1 MKLRYIFLV
10 ICFFILKAITIS
22 AQQRLTFRV
31 ADFHQNPLD
40 LTARND
46 QFKRMD
52 DNGAL
57 YSIIKVTSDL
67 PDDELKSYVFDF
79 GLMNSFTEIHQ
90 DDGELWVYVQKNAKT
105 VTIRREGYATISK
118 YDLGT
123 TIAAGATYEMRLS
136 VQAAAV
142 LMQMV
147 MFRVKPA
154 TAKAFIVVK
163 LEQPGAVDEA
173 LGMVDETGAVA
184 KSLPFGSYTYRV
196 AAENYYPS
204 EGRFTLN
211 NQAENHVEDVTLRG
225 NFGNITLNVESEA
238 DIYVD
243 GEKKGTRTWT
253 GSLKAG
259 SHQVECRQA
268 NHKPSVQAISV
279 AENETAN
286 INLTPPTPIT
296 GTLAVTSRPLGAK
309 ILIDGQDYGKTPKN
323 VSGLLIGRHTLALTT
338 DGYQES
344 RNDFDIQENKV
355 TELTIELSLQQKSEA
370 VQQPAQQRQALRHI
384 SKTSDGRLDMES
396 FSYVY
401 GMANTNGLKNFLS
414 QKMGVDTLM
423 MADFLRGFDKNSIAL
438 ENSYLMSDAT
448 KAETQMKAFMAGK
461 EIRTQVENQIIPSA
475 NKQIGDSAYILDNER
490 FIEGFHASLAGNAIT
505 TEENAKNLAEK
516 QMEYYGSLVK
526 EKKYGKNRRDGE
538 SFLAANAKKRGV
550 HTTESGL
557 QYEILSAGRGR
568 KPTGTDKVKVNYEGH
583 LIDGTEF
590 DSSYKRNQPATF
602 AVNQVIKGWTE
613 ALTMMPVG
621 SKWRIYIPQELGYGS
636 REASKI
642 PPFSCLIFTVELLE
656 IID

>member
-225 NFGNITLNVESEA
+225 NFGNITLNVESDA

-253 GSLKAG
+253 GALKAG

-268 NHKPSVQAISV
+268 NHKPTSQAIAV
-279 AENETAN
+279 AENETRTIA
-286 INLTPPTPIT
+286 LTPPVPIT
-296 GTLAVTSRPLGAK
+296 GTLSVTSRPLGAK
-309 ILIDGQDYGKTPKN
+309 ITIDGKDYGETPKNITGLLVGKHTVELSGSGNRGGKQDVEIQENQTAVIDMELAQRDNYAKVDGDAQVFTVTGYGKTVSFKMIKVEAGTFQMGSEFGDSDEIPVHQVTLTKDYFVGETEVTNALWYAVMGKVPSKSNKGDSFPVESVSYKDCQKFIERLSKLVYQRFRLPTEAEWEFAAKGGKKSQGYIYAGSNAIGEVAWYTDNSGSKTHEVKTKKANELGLYDMSGN
-323 VSGLLIGRHTLALTT
+323 VWEWCADWYSSYNNGAQTDPTGPTSGSGRVIRGGSWYRAATYCRVANRFNNSQWIRGNGLGFRLAL
-338 DGYQES
+338 
-344 RNDFDIQENKV
+344 
-355 TELTIELSLQQKSEA
+355 
-370 VQQPAQQRQALRHI
+370 
-384 SKTSDGRLDMES
+384 
-396 FSYVY
+396 
-401 GMANTNGLKNFLS
+401 
-414 QKMGVDTLM
+414 
-423 MADFLRGFDKNSIAL
+423 
-438 ENSYLMSDAT
+438 
-448 KAETQMKAFMAGK
+448 
-461 EIRTQVENQIIPSA
+461 
-475 NKQIGDSAYILDNER
+475 
-490 FIEGFHASLAGNAIT
+490 
-505 TEENAKNLAEK
+505 
-516 QMEYYGSLVK
+516 
-526 EKKYGKNRRDGE
+526 
-538 SFLAANAKKRGV
+538 
-550 HTTESGL
+550 
-557 QYEILSAGRGR
+557 
-568 KPTGTDKVKVNYEGH
+568 
-583 LIDGTEF
+583 
-590 DSSYKRNQPATF
+590 
-602 AVNQVIKGWTE
+602 
-613 ALTMMPVG
+613 
-621 SKWRIYIPQELGYGS
+621 
-636 REASKI
+636 
-642 PPFSCLIFTVELLE
+642 
-656 IID
+656 

>member
-1 MKLRYIFLV
+1 MRTRFL
-10 ICFFILKAITIS
+10 FRLILLFLCSLQPLA

-46 QFKRMD
+46 QFKRTD

-79 GLMNSFTEIHQ
+79 GLMNSFTEIHP

-136 VQAAAV
+136 VQAATV

-163 LEQPGAVDEA
+163 REQPGAVDEA

-211 NQAENHVEDVTLRG
+211 NQNENHVEEVSLRG

-253 GSLKAG
+253 GVLKAG

-268 NHKPSVQAISV
+268 NHKPSVQSITV
-279 AENETAN
+279 AENETRT
-286 INLTPPTPIT
+286 ITLTPPTPIT
-296 GTLAVTSRPLGAK
+296 GSLSITSRPLGAK
-309 ILIDGQDYGKTPKN
+309 ITIDGKDYGETPKN
-323 VSGLLIGRHTLALTT
+323 ITGLLIGKHTVELS
-338 DGYQES
+338 GSGNRGGKQEVE
-344 RNDFDIQENKV
+344 IQEGQ
-355 TELTIELSLQQKSEA
+355 TAI
-370 VQQPAQQRQALRHI
+370 I
-384 SKTSDGRLDMES
+384 DMELAQRDNYATVDGDAQVFTVKGHGKTVS
-396 FSYVY
+396 FKMIKVEAGTFQMGDDYEKPIHQVTLTKDYFMGETEVTNALWYAVMGKVPSKSNKGDSFPVEYVSYRDCLKFIERLNKLTRRQFRLPTEAEWEYAARGGHKQSSPNYTYAGSNTIGEVAWFTDNSSSTTHPV
-401 GMANTNGLKNFLS
+401 GQKMANELGLYDMSGN
-414 QKMGVDTLM
+414 VWEWC
-423 MADFLRGFDKNSIAL
+423 ADW
-438 ENSYLMSDAT
+438 Y
-448 KAETQMKAFMAGK
+448 
-461 EIRTQVENQIIPSA
+461 
-475 NKQIGDSAYILDNER
+475 
-490 FIEGFHASLAGNAIT
+490 
-505 TEENAKNLAEK
+505 
-516 QMEYYGSLVK
+516 
-526 EKKYGKNRRDGE
+526 
-538 SFLAANAKKRGV
+538 
-550 HTTESGL
+550 
-557 QYEILSAGRGR
+557 
-568 KPTGTDKVKVNYEGH
+568 
-583 LIDGTEF
+583 
-590 DSSYKRNQPATF
+590 DSSYYSNSPSTDPTGPSSGSIRVIRGGSWYNTATNSRVANRSYCSPSGRDF
-602 AVNQVIKGWTE
+602 NVGFRL
-613 ALTMMPVG
+613 AL
-621 SKWRIYIPQELGYGS
+621 
-636 REASKI
+636 
-642 PPFSCLIFTVELLE
+642 
-656 IID
+656 